1 MDGAY
6 SHGIWF
12 AIMVLFLIAERLLEL
27 KSANRNVRRLI
38 ELGGQ
43 EFGAAH
49 YLAIVVMH
57 TAFFLTI
64 ILEFVARRCPL
75 APFWSAA
82 LTIFLVAQALR
93 LWTRRTMGERWTTRV
108 VVIPGER
115 LITSGPFRFVRH
127 PIYVAVALELFSS
140 PLIFGLYIT
149 CILFSILNGI
159 MLLAFR
165 IPSERAALDWSQTNL
180 KTTKLTP

>member
-1 MDGAY
+1 MNLMDGAY

-64 ILEFVARRCPL
+64 ILV
-75 APFWSAA
+75 
-82 LTIFLVAQALR
+82 
-93 LWTRRTMGERWTTRV
+93 
-108 VVIPGER
+108 
-115 LITSGPFRFVRH
+115 
-127 PIYVAVALELFSS
+127 
-140 PLIFGLYIT
+140 
-149 CILFSILNGI
+149 
-159 MLLAFR
+159 
-165 IPSERAALDWSQTNL
+165 
-180 KTTKLTP
+180 